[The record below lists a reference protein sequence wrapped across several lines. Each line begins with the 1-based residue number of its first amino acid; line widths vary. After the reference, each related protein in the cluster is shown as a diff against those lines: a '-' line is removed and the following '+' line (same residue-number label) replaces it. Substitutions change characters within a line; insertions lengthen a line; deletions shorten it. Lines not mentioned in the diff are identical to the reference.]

1 MSGRFGV
8 PKTGDLTQALQP
20 QLDDWDQ
27 GHLLRHRRQVQVP
40 SAHPGIDAQA
50 GLGSMLSL
58 DGQAMLSFGSNDYLG
73 LAHHPAL
80 IQAMQHSAARD
91 GAGAMASA
99 LVCGHHTAHEALD
112 QALAAHVGLPRALSF
127 HSGYSA
133 NVGIIPALVGPEDAV
148 FSDALNHA
156 CLIDGIRLSR
166 AQSQVL
172 PHGDLGA
179 LQQALAASPARR
191 KLVVSDAVF
200 SMDGA
205 VADVPAL
212 LALCEAHDAWLMLD
226 DAHGFGVLGPNG
238 EGCLAH
244 HGLVG
249 EALARAS
256 GRLIYMA
263 TLGKAA
269 GVAGAFVAGQA
280 VLIDWLMQRARTY
293 MFATAP
299 PPPLAAALCASVQV
313 MREEPWRRERL
324 GQLRFQLAEGVQ
336 RLQLPWRLM
345 PSDTPIQP
353 LLVGCNA
360 DAMRLMSAL
369 GERGVWV
376 PAIRPPTVPEGTA
389 RLRISLSAAHSP
401 AQVDRLLAALAD
413 SAQSWAQGAG

>member
-1 MSGRFGV
+1 M
-8 PKTGDLTQALQP
+8 TGDFSRALQP
-20 QLDDWDQ
+20 QLDDWARR
-27 GHLLRHRRQVQVP
+27 HLLRHRRQVAVLTD
-40 SAHPGIDAQA
+40 HPDIDAEA
-50 GLGSMLSL
+50 GPGSVLSL
-58 DGQAMLSFGSNDYLG
+58 DGRAMLSFGSNDYLG

-80 IQAMQHSAARD
+80 IQALQASAARD

-99 LVCGHHTAHEALD
+99 LVCGHHDAHEALD
-112 QALAAHVGLPRALSF
+112 RALAAHVGLPRALSF

-133 NVGIIPALVGPEDAV
+133 NVGIIPALVGPDDAV

-166 AQSQVL
+166 ARSHVL
-172 PHGDLGA
+172 PHGDLAA
-179 LQQALAASPARR
+179 LAQALAASPARR

-226 DAHGFGVLGPNG
+226 DAHGFGVLGPQG

-249 EALARAS
+249 EALTRAS

-269 GVAGAFVAGQA
+269 GVAGAFVAGQG
-280 VLIDWLMQRARTY
+280 VLIDWLTQRARTY

-299 PPPLAAALCASVQV
+299 PPPLAAALCAAVRV
-313 MREEPWRRERL
+313 MRDEPWRRERL
-324 GQLRFQLAEGVQ
+324 AQLRLQLAEGVG
-336 RLQLPWRLM
+336 RLRLPWRLM
-345 PSDTPIQP
+345 PSATPIQP
-353 LLVGCNA
+353 LLVGSNEE
-360 DAMRLMSAL
+360 AMRLMAAL
-369 GERGVWV
+369 GERDVWV
-376 PAIRPPTVPEGTA
+376 PAIRPPTVPDGTA

-401 AQVDRLLAALAD
+401 AQVDRLLAALAQ
-413 SAQSWAQGAG
+413 AAMA